1 MWCGHTFP
9 YVFTSARNNKGFPG
23 GSDDKESSCNT
34 GEPGSIPGSGKAPGE
49 RNGYPLQFSCLE
61 NSMDRGACW
70 ATVHGIA
77 KSRTRLANTHTGI
90 TSLFHLLN
98 TQAKRDSLPVFS
110 WKLLCALR
118 RVKPEVGGH
127 NTARQ
132 HLRRSHTPAL
142 CTQEGPCDLAREM
155 WTEVRGPLQAK
166 A

>member
-1 MWCGHTFP
+1 MIKNLPAT
-9 YVFTSARNNKGFPG
+9 
-23 GSDDKESSCNT
+23 
-34 GEPGSIPGSGKAPGE
+34 
-49 RNGYPLQFSCLE
+49 LE
-61 NSMDRGACW
+61 NQVQSLGREKPLEKEMATHSSLLAWRIPWTEAPTGLQSMGLQRVGHDW
-70 ATVHGIA
+70 
-77 KSRTRLANTHTGI
+77 LTHTHAGI

-110 WKLLCALR
+110 WKLLCTLR